1 MGLVYQNI
9 RIANAAKPQIEEV
22 DAKALVDSGAI
33 DLRIPKLVAAQLKLE
48 TLEQREVTTADG
60 RKQLIDYV
68 GPVKV
73 ECFGRHAFTGA
84 MVMGDVVLLGAIP
97 MESMD
102 LLIHP
107 RSMQLIPNPE
117 HPNIPGVM
125 AMGVRHPR
133 KGVEAAE

>member
-1 MGLVYQNI
+1 MGIVYQHI
-9 RIANAAKPQIEEV
+9 RIANAAKPNLEEI

-33 DLRIPKLVAAQLKLE
+33 DLCIPRHLAIQLKLE
-48 TLEQREVTTADG
+48 TLEQREVTYADG
-60 RKQLIDYV
+60 RKEAVDYV

-102 LLIHP
+102 LLVDP
-107 RSMQLIPNPE
+107 RRLQLIPNPE
-117 HPNIPGVM
+117 NPNIPGAL
-125 AMGVRHPR
+125 AMGVRPA
-133 KGVEAAE
+133 GEEAE

>member
-1 MGLVYQNI
+1 MGIVYQNI
-9 RIANAAKPQIEEV
+9 RLSNAAKPNLEEI

-33 DLRIPKLVAAQLKLE
+33 DLCIPRHVAIQLKLE
-48 TLEQREVTTADG
+48 TVEQREVTYADG
-60 RKQLIDYV
+60 RKEAVDYV

-102 LLIHP
+102 LLVDP
-107 RSMQLIPNPE
+107 RRLQLIPNPE
-117 HPNIPGVM
+117 NPNIPGAL
-125 AMGVRHPR
+125 AMGVRYPR
-133 KGVEAAE
+133 EAAE

>member
-1 MGLVYQNI
+1 MGIVYQHI
-9 RIANAAKPQIEEV
+9 RIANAAKPNLEEI

-33 DLRIPKLVAAQLKLE
+33 DLCIPRHIAIQLKLE
-48 TLEQREVTTADG
+48 TLEQREVTYADG
-60 RKQLIDYV
+60 RKEAVDYV

-102 LLIHP
+102 LLVDP
-107 RSMQLIPNPE
+107 RRLQLIPNPE
-117 HPNIPGVM
+117 NPNIPGAL
-125 AMGVRHPR
+125 AMGVRPVGEGT
-133 KGVEAAE
+133 K

>member
-1 MGLVYQNI
+1 MGIVYQHI
-9 RIANAAKPQIEEV
+9 RIANAAKPNLEEI

-33 DLRIPKLVAAQLKLE
+33 DLCIPRHVAIQLKLE
-48 TLEQREVTTADG
+48 TLEQREVTYADG
-60 RKQLIDYV
+60 RKEAVDYV

-102 LLIHP
+102 LLVDP
-107 RSMQLIPNPE
+107 RRLQLIPNPE
-117 HPNIPGVM
+117 NPNIPGAL
-125 AMGVRHPR
+125 AMGVRPA
-133 KGVEAAE
+133 GEASE